1 MKTKFDVISI
11 GDTTLDVFLELEK
24 EIKVI
29 KEKNGKEYLGLLNAE
44 KIPVK
49 KLTNIL
55 AVGNSANVAVGSS
68 RLGLK
73 TALYTVLG
81 NDEIGKEMANVLQK
95 EGVAKD
101 YIVFDKKQ
109 KSNFSAVLNYRAERT
124 ILVYHE
130 KRTYKLPKFASTK
143 WIYYSSLAEGHEV
156 LHLEIPAYVKKYK
169 VLLGFNPGSHQ
180 LNEGLKKLRPILKVT
195 TVLFVNREE
204 AQALVG
210 KERDIKKLV
219 KKLHKE
225 GVKIVAITDGPKG
238 SYASDGKNVY
248 YVKIFPAP
256 LVERTGAGDSFSTGF
271 ISALIYGK
279 EIQEA
284 MCWGTVNSASVI
296 GKIGAREGLLKKREL
311 ENILKK
317 HPSFK
322 AKRI

>member
-73 TALYTVLG
+73 PALYTVLG

-109 KSNFSAVLNYRAERT
+109 KSNFF
-124 ILVYHE
+124 H
-130 KRTYKLPKFASTK
+130 TK
-143 WIYYSSLAEGHEV
+143 
-156 LHLEIPAYVKKYK
+156 
-169 VLLGFNPGSHQ
+169 
-180 LNEGLKKLRPILKVT
+180 
-195 TVLFVNREE
+195 
-204 AQALVG
+204 
-210 KERDIKKLV
+210 
-219 KKLHKE
+219 
-225 GVKIVAITDGPKG
+225 
-238 SYASDGKNVY
+238 
-248 YVKIFPAP
+248 
-256 LVERTGAGDSFSTGF
+256 
-271 ISALIYGK
+271 
-279 EIQEA
+279 
-284 MCWGTVNSASVI
+284 
-296 GKIGAREGLLKKREL
+296 
-311 ENILKK
+311 
-317 HPSFK
+317 
-322 AKRI
+322 